1 MIPAGKKSLR
11 VHSRIVEQYVIQV
24 SKDGYDTGQVI
35 KIVSTR
41 EPETD

>member
-11 VHSRIVEQYVIQV
+11 VHSRIIKQYVIQV
-24 SKDGYDTGQVI
+24 SKDGYDIGQVTE
-35 KIVSTR
+35 IVITR